1 MAGQPNR
8 DIRQE
13 AAILHVNVDQIRSR
27 VVDGANLFGET
38 TELCWQD

>member
-13 AAILHVNVDQIRSR
+13 AAIHHVNVDPIRSC
-27 VVDGANLFGET
+27 VIDGANLFGET
-38 TELCWQD
+38 TELCRRD